1 MAPVSLQAIAA
12 RFNVDAMPTFAF
24 VRDEVEVSS
33 HRIVGADKN
42 GLMDKVIELCGPVPS
57 TSTA

>member
-33 HRIVGADKN
+33 HKIVGAEKDR
-42 GLMDKVIELCGPVPS
+42 LIQLVSELCGPVPS